1 MLSAMRTV
9 LVHMHFVW
17 VILLVLDAGVIVIL
31 AHCALERNDVSH
43 GSYLLQNLGD
53 NTSTDCVTTLADSEA
68 EAFLH
73 GDVRHE
79 GNGHHNVVARH
90 GHFLTL
96 GEGDGTGHVGGTEVE
111 LGLVAGEEGLVTAT
125 FCLGQDIDLCL
136 ELRAVSYT

>member
-1 MLSAMRTV
+1 MFSAMRTV

-17 VILLVLDAGVIVIL
+17 VILFVLYTGIVVVL
-31 AHCALERNDVSH
+31 ADCALERNDVSH

-53 NTSTDCVTTLADSEA
+53 DASADRVTTLADGEA

-79 GNGHHNVVARH
+79 GNGNHDVVARH

-96 GEGDGTGHVGGTEVE
+96 REGDGTGHVGGT
-111 LGLVAGEEGLVTAT
+111 LSL
-125 FCLGQDIDLCL
+125 
-136 ELRAVSYT
+136 

>member
-1 MLSAMRTV
+1 MTAR
-9 LVHMHFVW
+9 
-17 VILLVLDAGVIVIL
+17 
-31 AHCALERNDVSH
+31 
-43 GSYLLQNLGD
+43 LLQNLGD
-53 NTSTDCVTTLADSEA
+53 NASADRVTTLTDGKA

-79 GNGHHNVVARH
+79 GNGHYNVVARH

-125 FCLGQDIDLCL
+125 FCLRQDIDLIHIS
-136 ELRAVSYT
+136 EPTR